1 MNSKTAHQ
9 LGEWLQQHPE
19 VTMERMTGK
28 HEHGCRRFRY
38 AGIVLTYY
46 QQTGAVLLQGL
57 GMGCGVKFEKL
68 NCKTCQGKP
77 KLIQALNYM
86 YRQGG
91 KRMAD
96 KHGKQPANRVD
107 YHRQLDKRL
116 RERRV
121 ERG

>member
-1 MNSKTAHQ
+1 MNSKTANQ
-9 LGEWLQQHPE
+9 LGNWLREHPE
-19 VTMERMTGK
+19 VTMERMGGK
-28 HEHGCRRFRY
+28 DEHGCRRFRY
-38 AGIVLTYY
+38 AGLVVTYY
-46 QQTGAVLLQGL
+46 TTGTVLLQGS
-57 GMGCGVKFEKL
+57 GIGSVRFEKL

-96 KHGKQPANRVD
+96 KHGKQPTNRVD

-116 RERRV
+116 RERRAKS
-121 ERG
+121 G